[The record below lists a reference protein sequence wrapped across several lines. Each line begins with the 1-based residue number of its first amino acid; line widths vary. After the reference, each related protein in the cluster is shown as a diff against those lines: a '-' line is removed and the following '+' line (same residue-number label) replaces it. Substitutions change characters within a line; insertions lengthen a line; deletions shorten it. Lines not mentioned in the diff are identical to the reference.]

1 MAVLDAE
8 SAIIRYNDSEMKT
21 VKYLIGENKIPFY
34 GYIHENMEDVGGL
47 YSKRPAVIVCPGGGY
62 IRLSIREEDPAV
74 FPLFSHGY
82 NVFVLK
88 YSVGDEILHSFPEEE
103 AALAI
108 STLKRGAEK
117 LDIEADHIAI
127 LGFSAGGHVAASIA
141 CHWKKY
147 GEEARPDAAVLCYP
161 VITMGEHG
169 HQGSTDTLT
178 HGDERLKSYYSLE
191 TQTDED
197 TAPCF
202 IWHTFPDQAVD
213 VWNSLSFA
221 SALHRS
227 GVETELHIY
236 SEGPH
241 GASLGYRETGEEVKA
256 VQSWMDL
263 LFGWLDRRWGFLK

>member
-62 IRLSIREEDPAV
+62 TRLSIREEDPAV

-108 STLKRGAEK
+108 STLKRDAEK

-127 LGFSAGGHVAASIA
+127 LGFSAGGHVAASVA
-141 CHWKKY
+141 CHWKKF
-147 GEEARPDAAVLCYP
+147 GASSKPDAAVLCYP
-161 VITMGEHG
+161 VITMGEYG
-169 HQGSTDTLT
+169 HQGSTDSLT
-178 HGDERLKSYYSLE
+178 GGDKALIDYYSLE
-191 TQTDED
+191 TQTDKD
-197 TAPCF
+197 TSPCF
-202 IWHTFPDQAVD
+202 IWHTFPDQSVPVMNA
-213 VWNSLSFA
+213 LSFA
-221 SALHRS
+221 TALHKS

-236 SEGPH
+236 SRGIH
-241 GASLGYRETGEEVKA
+241 GLSLGYRETGKEEKG
-256 VQSWMDL
+256 VQSWMEL
-263 LFGWLDRRWGFLK
+263 SLSWLDRLWNFSR